1 MRVDL
6 RDTRLRG
13 YWVTTPGGTG
23 VHIADMGVRFYQ
35 DVNGVLTKLAAKSG
49 VAGLGVAL
57 ADFSGSSLLW
67 VFAKRKLRLERE
79 CLIILLILLELNI

>member
-23 VHIADMGVRFYQ
+23 VHIAVMGVRFYQ
-35 DVNGVLTKLAAKSG
+35 DVNGVLTKLEAKSG
-49 VAGLGVAL
+49 DAVLGVEL
-57 ADFSGSSLLW
+57 ADFSGSSQLW
-67 VFAKRKLRLERE
+67 IFEKRK
-79 CLIILLILLELNI
+79 